1 MLSSSYPVN
10 GNLQLPL
17 RGGHSKG
24 KGEGGG
30 RAREKGEERV
40 PFVSPSRAFAR
51 PKFPLPLPLLTPAA
65 QATAAT
71 IISPFQITGNSNT
84 PSIVVTDRSL
94 SYTLIMNVILKF

>member
-1 MLSSSYPVN
+1 MN

-17 RGGHSKG
+17 RGGRSKG

-40 PFVSPSRAFAR
+40 PFLSPSRAFAR
-51 PKFPLPLPLLTPAA
+51 PKFPLPLPLPLLTPAA